1 MKTLKDYGVY
11 ETPKLSTDKIVELM
25 NLKDED
31 IDFSDIPRVTDFS
44 NYRFV
49 NEEELKK
56 VPKDILRA
64 MWEERMRTVE
74 IVEELARKQAI
85 A

>member
-1 MKTLKDYGVY
+1 
-11 ETPKLSTDKIVELM
+11 M
-25 NLKDED
+25 NLRDED

-44 NYRFV
+44 IYRFV
-49 NEEELKK
+49 NEEELQK

-64 MWEERMRTVE
+64 MWNERMRTVE
-74 IVEELARKQAI
+74 IVEELARKQAT